1 MILMQ
6 VHELFPSSRGLELIW
21 SSVVKIGQSLYREA
35 PGTDPFRPDQ
45 KTPVKNFFLAGSYT
59 KKLTDSK
66 SMQSMCQMY
75 AAVSYICLGDP
86 ESTSQLDQ
94 ITSCI
99 YPLGLFGMASRK
111 TFLCVLSMAFLV
123 QIAMGVDYPVGGTA
137 GGWDTNTDL
146 STWATGQTFVA
157 GDSLTFKYPSSHDV
171 VEVTKADYDTCSGN
185 NPLGSYTGGSTTIKL
200 ATAGKRYFICTT
212 PGHCAA
218 GMKLEVNVASTTATT
233 APAPIAPAPKSIA
246 PSLAPVVAP
255 TTDSTV
261 PDLPIVSTPA
271 PSPVPISGAV
281 ESTRWAHIALGLG
294 FGLFLVLTI

>member
-1 MILMQ
+1 MQ
-6 VHELFPSSRGLELIW
+6 RGDGIRRSPLHLTQLQLSIYD
-21 SSVVKIGQSLYREA
+21 GA
-35 PGTDPFRPDQ
+35 TGTF
-45 KTPVKNFFLAGSYT
+45 T
-59 KKLTDSK
+59 
-66 SMQSMCQMY
+66 
-75 AAVSYICLGDP
+75 
-86 ESTSQLDQ
+86 
-94 ITSCI
+94 
-99 YPLGLFGMASRK
+99 GMASRK

-171 VEVTKADYDTCSGN
+171 VEVTKADYDTCSGS

-200 ATAGKRYFICTT
+200 TTPGKRYFICTT

-218 GMKLEVNVASTTATT
+218 GMKLEVDVASSSAIT
-233 APAPIAPAPKSIA
+233 APAPIAPTPMNSKHEKSVA
-246 PSLAPVVAP
+246 PSLAPEVAP

-261 PDLPIVSTPA
+261 SNLPVVSTPA

-281 ESTRWAHIALGLG
+281 ESMKWAHIALGLG